1 MCKTTSQRELFK
13 EHSQILLLHSDF
25 VFKKY
30 IYVLPRISL
39 VVQWLRLQ
47 ASTAWGLIPG
57 LGTKIPHAQE
67 KNLGYYPKK
76 ASDSKIYKIFSIP
89 NTNTKEITF
98 NKVTSLRAIVC
109 QLKKTWQKKKKYIH
123 EHSLAIKRD
132 STLTRRGLLGT
143 LVYAGFS
150 VFQVLSSDH
159 SGDSESL

>member
-109 QLKKTWQKKKKYIH
+109 QLKKTWQKKKK
-123 EHSLAIKRD
+123 
-132 STLTRRGLLGT
+132 
-143 LVYAGFS
+143 VYT
-150 VFQVLSSDH
+150 
-159 SGDSESL
+159 